1 MKTLQKGF
9 TLIELMI
16 VVAIIGIL
24 AAIAIPAY
32 QDYTIRAQVSEGL
45 TLASDIK
52 ASIAEYM
59 AQTGSWPANLTEAG
73 LGSAAA
79 SDDKAGRYVE
89 SIDVTTGTIQIV
101 YGKDVNAKINN
112 QQLAIQPFVNDNG
125 DVVWRC
131 GASDAPNG
139 ALADPGDGTSSI
151 AGTTNLADKH
161 MPASCRSGFGGDA
174 AT

>member
-52 ASIAEYM
+52 AGVAEFM
-59 AQTGSWPANLTEAG
+59 AQTGDWPVDLEEAG

-79 SDDKAGRYVE
+79 EDKAGRYVE
-89 SIDVTTGTIQIV
+89 SIDVTNGTIQIV
-101 YGKDVNAKINN
+101 YGKDVNSKVDGK
-112 QQLAIQPFVNDNG
+112 QLAIQPYVNTNG

-131 GASDAPNG
+131 GNADAPNG
-139 ALADPGDGTSSI
+139 ASDTPEGSATASD
-151 AGTTNLADKH
+151 AGTTDLADKH
-161 MPASCRSGFGGDA
+161 MPASCRTGFGGDA
-174 AT
+174 